1 MSKAATLAPV
11 EHKHDCATHQR
22 FVGGPFDGRTYREKL
37 SMPECAPEGTWAISI
52 PHGVGFVD
60 GLIWRQVA
68 VVCTNFPSPSE
79 PSRYVNYSN
88 GKDGCWEY
96 VPWKP
101 R

>member
-1 MSKAATLAPV
+1 MKSATLAAPV
-11 EHKHDCATHQR
+11 EHKHDCSTDQK
-22 FVGGPFDGRTYREKL
+22 FCGGPFDGRIYREQL
-37 SMPECAPEGTWAISI
+37 PMPVDAPAKTFAISI

-68 VVCTNFPSPSE
+68 VIRTNFPSPSE

-88 GKDGCWEY
+88 GQDGCWDY